1 MIRYQVDG
9 SHSTFGFAI
18 KHLGVATVRGKF
30 TKFEGTFEGPDE
42 DMTAARGEAKIE
54 VASLTTENEQRDAH
68 LRSADFFEADRYPF
82 ITFRLTGV
90 EKSAGSYKVRG
101 ELTIKDVTRPVVL
114 EAAVEGPVPDPFGGK
129 ERLGVTAT
137 GNINRMD
144 FGLNWNGVAGAVP
157 VAGHNVKLDI
167 DAAIV
172 VHAADLATA
181 R

>member
-1 MIRYQVDG
+1 MSRYQVDS
-9 SHSTFGFAI
+9 SHSTVGFAV

-42 DMTAARGEAKIE
+42 DISAARGEVKIE

-82 ITFRLTGV
+82 LTFRLTSVDRSGD
-90 EKSAGSYKVRG
+90 AYKVRG

-114 EAAVEGPVPDPFGGK
+114 DATVEGPVPDPFGGK

-144 FGLNWNGVAGAVP
+144 YGLNWNGVAGAVP
-157 VAGHNVKLDI
+157 VAGHNVRLDI

-172 VHAADLATA
+172 VHAAELAAA

>member
-30 TKFEGTFEGPDE
+30 TKFAGAFEGPE
-42 DMTAARGEAKIE
+42 ADMTAAKGEVKVE

-68 LRSADFFEADRYPF
+68 LRSADFFEADRYPY
-82 ITFRLTGV
+82 ITFKLAGI
-90 EKSAGSYKVRG
+90 EKSSDGYKIRG

-114 EAAVEGPVPDPFGGK
+114 DATVEGPVPDPFGGK

-137 GNINRMD
+137 GNVNRMD
-144 FGLNWNGVAGAVP
+144 FGLNWDGIAGAVP
-157 VAGHNVKLDI
+157 VAAHNVKLDI

-172 VHAADLATA
+172 VTAAEPAAA